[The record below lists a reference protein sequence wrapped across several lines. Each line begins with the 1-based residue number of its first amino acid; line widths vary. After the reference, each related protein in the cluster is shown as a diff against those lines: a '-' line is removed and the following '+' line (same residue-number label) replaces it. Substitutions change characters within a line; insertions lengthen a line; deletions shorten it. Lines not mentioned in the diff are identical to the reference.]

1 LLSLSRLV
9 SASHSLLSSSTRPPL
24 SPMARL
30 RKNGRLPSPPI
41 MVVNV
46 SLYRSFCF
54 RGEGRANIVISAK
67 HRHTNNRIVWRF
79 AKTRKSGELS
89 LKTKSLV
96 VGEFME
102 TMVSP
107 LLHSNYLVKP
117 RTVEMRVEDVHQL
130 AKIPSLE
137 TNSKV
142 EDLCELESVP
152 SSLSLLP
159 LSSVPQGVGTITCLE
174 MLDATCIP
182 KRFIALSDHSTV
194 TMEIKPKQG
203 FYQNHPGIDL
213 PYCNNCILQMEKC
226 AGKGS
231 IFSSMYDFCPLSLF
245 SSELK
250 EQMEA
255 LESLIRDPHR
265 NLRIFLDGKTVHSNE
280 TFLQRSEL
288 QRILYPE
295 DDCTLEDLLDG
306 VLTVL
311 NGEWREGGSG
321 DGRDSLLHQL
331 LKGQRM
337 DELGIVKA
345 HQLFFTLSQ
354 KEQAEVG
361 RKVQS
366 QGGLSFLQ
374 DQSPVSLLKRF
385 FLAATL
391 KDCSIM
397 ISLRLIKNDSDLE
410 EETDLIRLP
419 SNKTFAYSLKVVDLD
434 PKAPKNMI
442 SSYRRLM
449 GGAAILKEDPAIRRP
464 CIRHPL

>member
-1 LLSLSRLV
+1 Q
-9 SASHSLLSSSTRPPL
+9 
-24 SPMARL
+24 
-30 RKNGRLPSPPI
+30 NGRLSASPPI
-41 MVVNV
+41 MVIDV

-79 AKTRKSGELS
+79 AKTRKSGQLS
-89 LKTKSLV
+89 LKTKSVV

-107 LLHSNYLVKP
+107 LLDSNYLVKP
-117 RTVEMRVEDVHQL
+117 RTVEMRVEDAHQL

-137 TNSKV
+137 TNTKI
-142 EDLCELESVP
+142 EDMADLESLP
-152 SSLSLLP
+152 ASLSLLP
-159 LSSVPQGVGTITCLE
+159 LSSVPQGVGTLTCLE

-182 KRFIALSDHSTV
+182 RRFVALSDRPTV

-231 IFSSMYDFCPLSLF
+231 IFESMYDFCPLSLF
-245 SSELK
+245 SSDEK
-250 EQMEA
+250 EQKEA
-255 LESLIRDPHR
+255 LEALIRDPHR
-265 NLRIFLDGKTVHSNE
+265 NLRIFLDGKTVHTNE
-280 TFLQRSEL
+280 AFLQRREL
-288 QRILYPE
+288 EKVLYPE
-295 DDCTLEDLLDG
+295 GDSSLDNLLDG
-306 VLTVL
+306 VLSVL
-311 NGEWREGGSG
+311 NGGGGGGGERG
-321 DGRDSLLHQL
+321 DERRQDSLLGQL

-345 HQLFFTLSQ
+345 HRLFFTLEQ

-366 QGGLSFLQ
+366 QGGLSFLA

-397 ISLRLIKNDSDLE
+397 ISLRLIKDDSDLE

-419 SNKTFAYSLKVVDLD
+419 SGHTFAYSVKVVDLD

-442 SSYRRLM
+442 SSYRRLV
-449 GGAAILKEDPAIRRP
+449 GGAEILKAEPSIRKP
-464 CIRHPL
+464 CVKLSK